1 MFQRLAA
8 AVALAGALLVVA
20 VMPLR
25 AQEIPDEIERLF
37 EVLALGEML
46 EIMREEGIGYGG
58 QIAEDLF
65 MGPVTDR
72 LAREWDGIVA
82 EIYDLDRMRAEV
94 KAGLARALA
103 GRDLEPM
110 IDFFTTAP
118 GAEVI
123 RLEVTARQALLDD
136 ELMEIAKE
144 DAAIAIAD
152 NLPRY
157 QLIRR
162 FIETNDLIEL
172 NVVGALNSNLA
183 FFVGMMDGAPA
194 PGGFSSDDLLAE
206 VWSREGEI
214 RANTTEWIYAFLLTA
229 YHPLSDADIEAY
241 LAFAE
246 TEAGSVLNRA
256 VFVAFDGMFETI
268 SLALG
273 QASSRFMLGME
284 L

>member
-1 MFQRLAA
+1 MAA
-8 AVALAGALLVVA
+8 AG
-20 VMPLR
+20 PLR
-25 AQEIPDEIERLF
+25 AEEVPAEIEQLF
-37 EVLALGEML
+37 DVLALGEML
-46 EIMREEGIGYGG
+46 EIMREEGIGYGE
-58 QIAEDLF
+58 QIAQDLF

-82 EIYDLDRMRAEV
+82 EIYDLDRMQAEV
-94 KAGLARALA
+94 KASLARVLD
-103 GRDLEPM
+103 GRDVGPM
-110 IDFFTTAP
+110 IDFFTALP
-118 GAEVI
+118 GSEVI
-123 RLEVTARQALLDD
+123 RLEVTARRALLDD

-144 DAAIAIAD
+144 NAAIAIAD
-152 NLPRY
+152 SLPRY
-157 QLIRR
+157 ELIRR
-162 FIETNDLIEL
+162 FIEANDLIEL

-183 FFVGMMDGAPA
+183 FFVGMMDAAPG

-246 TEAGSVLNRA
+246 TEQGSLLNRA